1 MSEIAKTRQWF
12 ATSGQI
18 PEGAAPSQRE
28 AVFYTGMQCEELAE
42 KLEAVFGPGDYAAEL
57 IGALQATG
65 ELFKK
70 GAYDKH
76 VGEALVART
85 HAMLDADCDIIWV
98 SIGAAAAQ
106 GADIEKA
113 YAEVGRA
120 NWDKFP
126 GGVVTRDPA
135 TGKVVKPHGWVGP
148 KLLQFV
154 HPILRGL

>member
-12 ATSGQI
+12 AHSGQI

-28 AVFYTGMQCEELAE
+28 AAFYTGMQCEELAE

-76 VGEALVART
+76 VGEALVARS
-85 HAMLDADCDIIWV
+85 HAMLDADCDLVWV
-98 SIGAAAAQ
+98 SVGAAAAQ
-106 GADIEKA
+106 GADVTGA
-113 YAEVGRA
+113 YGEVNRA

-126 GGVVTRDPA
+126 GGAVTRDKT
-135 TGKVVKPHGWVGP
+135 TGKVIKPEGWRGP
-148 KLLQFV
+148 RLHQFV
-154 HPILRGL
+154 HQSLKG

>member
-28 AVFYTGMQCEELAE
+28 AAFYTGMQLEELAE
-42 KLEAVFGPGDYAAEL
+42 KLEAIFGPGDYAQAL

-65 ELFKK
+65 DMFKK
-70 GAYDKH
+70 GAYDEH
-76 VGEALVART
+76 VYDALRART
-85 HAMLDADCDIIWV
+85 HAMLDADCDLIWV

-135 TGKVVKPHGWVGP
+135 TGKVIKPEGWRGP
-148 KLLQFV
+148 RLHQFV
-154 HPILRGL
+154 HPSLKG